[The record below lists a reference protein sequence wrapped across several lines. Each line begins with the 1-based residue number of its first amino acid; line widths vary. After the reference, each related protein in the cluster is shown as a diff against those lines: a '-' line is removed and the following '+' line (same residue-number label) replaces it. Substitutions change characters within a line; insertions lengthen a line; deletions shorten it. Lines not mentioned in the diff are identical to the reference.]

1 MARDGGCDGG
11 SVLERSRT
19 SAPDRARRR
28 LRRVAAALA
37 PAAAAEAAEAAVLRA
52 RMEELQLEQDA
63 LQLRLGAITAETMST
78 TDNVFSPP
86 EGDFSLEEVTAFFR
100 TNGFWCGSGS
110 GSPVDSG
117 PALATPESTR
127 RQTDSVDGAETDSNA
142 ACVSGASQTP

>member
-1 MARDGGCDGG
+1 MARDGGCDG

-37 PAAAAEAAEAAVLRA
+37 PAAAEEVEEAAALRA

-78 TDNVFSPP
+78 MDNVFSPP
-86 EGDFSLEEVTAFFR
+86 EGEFTLEEVTAFFR
-100 TNGFWCGSGS
+100 TNGFWCDSGS
-110 GSPVDSG
+110 GSAS
-117 PALATPESTR
+117 APESTE

>member
-1 MARDGGCDGG
+1 MARDGGCDG

-37 PAAAAEAAEAAVLRA
+37 PAAAEEVEEAAALRA

-100 TNGFWCGSGS
+100 TNGFWCDSGS
-110 GSPVDSG
+110 GSAS
-117 PALATPESTR
+117 APESTE

>member
-37 PAAAAEAAEAAVLRA
+37 PAAAAEAAEAAEAAVLRA

-100 TNGFWCGSGS
+100 TNGFWCDSGS
-110 GSPVDSG
+110 GSAS
-117 PALATPESTR
+117 APESTER
-127 RQTDSVDGAETDSNA
+127 H
-142 ACVSGASQTP
+142 